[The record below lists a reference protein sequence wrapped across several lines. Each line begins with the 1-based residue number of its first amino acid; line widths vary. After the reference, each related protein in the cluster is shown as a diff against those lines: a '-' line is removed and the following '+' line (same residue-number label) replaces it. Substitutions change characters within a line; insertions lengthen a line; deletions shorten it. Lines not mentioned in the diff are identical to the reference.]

1 MRKPR
6 VFLLAS
12 LMLVMLCSFSS
23 PVQPAQNQ
31 NAQTAQIAATEV
43 QNLMMTDCMVAGLA
57 WAEAFTAYM
66 VTENYYVMT
75 VNLLAQAY
83 WFNEWLNCI
92 K

>member
-1 MRKPR
+1 
-6 VFLLAS
+6 
-12 LMLVMLCSFSS
+12 
-23 PVQPAQNQ
+23 
-31 NAQTAQIAATEV
+31 
-43 QNLMMTDCMVAGLA
+43 MVAGLA